1 MSITRPGGASRCLE
15 GGNNNNKKNPS
26 ARIDLG
32 LQAFLRVKEC
42 KLQHL
47 GPGILTGKQ
56 EKQVQPPLS
65 VKALL

>member
-32 LQAFLRVKEC
+32 LQAFLRVRNANYSTWDRAF
-42 KLQHL
+42 LQ
-47 GPGILTGKQ
+47 GNKKSKYSPR
-56 EKQVQPPLS
+56 
-65 VKALL
+65 